1 MYCRHFGLS
10 ELPFTI
16 APDPR
21 YLYLSRRHREALA
34 HLVYGVES
42 PGGFVLLTG
51 EVGTGKTT
59 VCRGLL
65 ERMPEDCDVAFIFNP
80 KLGVEELLSAI
91 CDELRIAHSP
101 LARGLKHLID
111 SLNAHLLAAHANGRR
126 TVLIIDEAQNLTNEV
141 LELVR
146 LLTNLETHR
155 RKLLQIILLGQPE
168 LRERLARPEL
178 RQLAQRIVA
187 RYHLDPLSRAEVAA
201 YVAHRL
207 AVAGAA
213 RSPFSTAALRK
224 LWRESHGIPRLVNV
238 LCDRALLGAFAEHRD
253 WVDRATLARAARE
266 VSGKSSGL
274 RRWAKALAGA
284 LT

>member
-1 MYCRHFGLS
+1 VTARAAFPVVVAAAS
-10 ELPFTI
+10 
-16 APDPR
+16 
-21 YLYLSRRHREALA
+21 
-34 HLVYGVES
+34 
-42 PGGFVLLTG
+42 
-51 EVGTGKTT
+51 GTGKTT

-65 ERMPEDCDVAFIFNP
+65 ERLPEDCDVAFLFNP
-80 KLGVEELLSAI
+80 KLGVNELLSAI

-101 LARGLKHLID
+101 LLPGTKHLID
-111 SLNAHLLAAHANGRR
+111 SLNERLLSAHAAGRR

-201 YVAHRL
+201 YVSHRL
-207 AVAGAA
+207 AVAGAT
-213 RSPFSTAALRK
+213 RCLFTPSALRK
-224 LWRESHGIPRLVNV
+224 LWRASRGIPRLVNV
-238 LCDRALLGAFAEHRD
+238 LCDRALLGAFAEQRHD
-253 WVDRATLARAARE
+253 VDRTMLAQAARE
-266 VSGKSSGL
+266 VAGKPSGL
-274 RRWAKALAGA
+274 RGWVKALLAA
-284 LT
+284 SS